1 MTKYRIIYEAFIE
14 ADDLWDALDKCDRID
29 GLELIAV
36 GEDRFRMDEIFVDI
50 AKG

>member
-1 MTKYRIIYEAFIE
+1 MILDFFGEENMT
-14 ADDLWDALDKCDRID
+14 LDKCDRID